1 MLLYENQFP
10 EEQGVHCPLYI
21 SYDISLTSKSLIRIN
36 TAETHILSELDKSVN
51 AVSFCL
57 LCLLNGCRYP
67 ILKIVLQ
74 LSFSGFLFFCTI
86 VLVSLAFFF
95 IVKIDW
101 RDSEMALKTE
111 D

>member
-67 ILKIVLQ
+67 ILQ

-95 IVKIDW
+95 IVKID
-101 RDSEMALKTE
+101 
-111 D
+111 